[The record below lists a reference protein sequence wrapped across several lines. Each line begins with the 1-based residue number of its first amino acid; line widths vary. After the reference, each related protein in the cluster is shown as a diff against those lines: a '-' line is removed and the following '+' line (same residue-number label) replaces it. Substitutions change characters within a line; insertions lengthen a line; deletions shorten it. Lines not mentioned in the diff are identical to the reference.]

1 MNYPRQVILQ
11 KVREQRKLKSL
22 MILKQSSTL
31 FKKCIYLHKHYQ
43 YVKGKHVLC
52 SWHLGQQHGF
62 KHKSFLLKKA
72 CTSKATKSSLK
83 DPRTASASLTHAR
96 LPKPVEL
103 QSLLLQWLHGVL
115 LQKHCISEFFKLE
128 TISETQCTG
137 KQKWDLCS
145 NSTRLCFGVFFLVF
159 FSGLFQ
165 GVIFWSPAE
174 TRS

>member
-31 FKKCIYLHKHYQ
+31 FKKCIYLHKHHQ

-83 DPRTASASLTHAR
+83 DPRTASASLTRAR

-103 QSLLLQWLHGVL
+103 QSLLLQWLHGLL
-115 LQKHCISEFFKLE
+115 LQKHCISEFFKLFRNHFWNTMYWE
-128 TISETQCTG
+128 AKVRSMQQLNQTMFWG
-137 KQKWDLCS
+137 FL
-145 NSTRLCFGVFFLVF
+145 FVFFQWVVSRGYFLK
-159 FSGLFQ
+159 
-165 GVIFWSPAE
+165 PC
-174 TRS
+174 RD